1 MNSCGPLRSRRRL
14 AVAVASVTFLAC
26 VGTACSSDS
35 VETSTGACD
44 SPGVR
49 SDQVS
54 LGLVFPDTGPLAA
67 TLAPVRSGVEAR
79 VQEANAAGGVHGRK
93 IVYEWRN
100 DAASPDTNNHAVH
113 ELVESEHVFGLVEA
127 TVAATGSAAYLNELG
142 VPVTGFAAEKVWT
155 QYRNMFTHFYL
166 ATDAPSVDTFGTY
179 VRAQGGHR
187 AAVIKPD
194 VASSGVDIN
203 ATVTTSL
210 VAAGIEVIPT
220 PYTFNPDTSDFT
232 RLGQQIRDSGADV
245 VVGSMPAENYAKV
258 LDGLRAAGADVKVA
272 LSASGYDQ
280 SLLASTG
287 HSLAGLS
294 IYLTYLPFEAD
305 TPAHRRY
312 LTAMARY
319 APELTPP
326 TQEWALSAYI
336 ATDMFLHGLELAGT
350 CPTRA
355 GFVAALSASTDFDA
369 GGLLPGAINMREQ
382 FGQPNHCYAFA
393 RVNQSGTG
401 YEVVSNNN
409 TPGAPNPYV
418 WCGSSLAR

>member
-1 MNSCGPLRSRRRL
+1 MNSRGPLRSRRRL
-14 AVAVASVTFLAC
+14 TAAMASMTLLAC
-26 VGTACSSDS
+26 VGTACSPDRI
-35 VETSTGACD
+35 EASTDACD
-44 SPGVR
+44 SPGVL
-49 SDQVS
+49 SDQIS
-54 LGLVFPDTGPLAA
+54 LGLVFPDTGPLAV

-93 IVYEWRN
+93 IMYEWRD
-100 DAASPDTNNHAVH
+100 DAASPDGNDHAVR
-113 ELVESEHVFGLVEA
+113 ELVENEHVFGLVEA

-142 VPVTGFAAEKVWT
+142 VPVTGFAGEKVWT

-179 VRAQGGHR
+179 VRAQGGHK
-187 AAVIKPD
+187 AVMIKPD
-194 VASSGVDIN
+194 VASSRVDIN
-203 ATVTTSL
+203 ATVRTSL
-210 VAAGIEVIPT
+210 AAVGIEIVPT
-220 PYTFNPDTSDFT
+220 PFTFNPNTSDFT

-258 LDGLRAAGADVKVA
+258 LDGLRAAGADIKVA

-280 SLLASTG
+280 SLLPSP
-287 HSLAGLS
+287 SLAGLS

-319 APELTPP
+319 APELAPP
-326 TQEWALSAYI
+326 TQEWALAAYI

-355 GFVAALSASTDFDA
+355 GFVAALSTSTDFDA
-369 GGLLPGAINMREQ
+369 GGLLPAAINMPEQ
-382 FGQPNHCYAFA
+382 FGQPNRCYAFA

-401 YEVVSNNN
+401 YEVVPNN
-409 TPGAPNPYV
+409 TPDASNPGV